1 MHRKENVT
9 DVLLKPFAI
18 RQSELFS
25 EKTLIWKREKLKTLG
40 LISCTKK
47 KQSHPCKASEMYS
60 LSDLFSKTFAY
71 CSKNYDQVV
80 ILSAKYGL
88 LFPDDM
94 VEPYD
99 LTLKKMSSAEVK
111 DWAEMV
117 FKQMQKRLN
126 LDDVSTVFF
135 HAGSRYR
142 EKLIPKL
149 QALGINCKAPLG
161 NLGIG
166 KQLKWY
172 NTHL

>member
-1 MHRKENVT
+1 
-9 DVLLKPFAI
+9 
-18 RQSELFS
+18 
-25 EKTLIWKREKLKTLG
+25 
-40 LISCTKK
+40 
-47 KQSHPCKASEMYS
+47 MYS